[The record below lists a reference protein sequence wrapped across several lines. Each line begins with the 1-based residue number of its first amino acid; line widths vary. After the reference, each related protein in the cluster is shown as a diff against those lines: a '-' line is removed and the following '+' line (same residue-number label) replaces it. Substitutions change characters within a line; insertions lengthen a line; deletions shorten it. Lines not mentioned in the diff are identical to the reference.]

1 MSSDLNHIKSK
12 ITWIS
17 AVVYVLFAAVA
28 GRLFYVSLVMGPELR
43 KQSQERVIERRSIPA
58 KRGDIYSSD
67 GKTLATTKPV
77 YTICFDPVTVK
88 DEVFQEEVGALSEKL
103 ASLNPTRNSREWED
117 YLRTKRSQK
126 NRYVFLAKELNYSD
140 LTRVRQYPILKR
152 GIYQGGIIIQEDK
165 QRIQMATDI
174 KLRTIGYD
182 TESAS
187 AGLEGYYSTYLQGKP
202 GNRLMQKIAGDDW
215 KPLDDPQAV
224 EPVDGFD
231 LFTTIDTRI
240 QDVAQ
245 RSLHQQLQKYEADHG
260 CAVVM
265 EVATGRIV
273 AMANLGRDPKDST
286 YSELRNYAVWERT
299 EPGSTMKLLS
309 TMALLETG
317 AADTNTAVDTDG
329 GIYTVYG
336 KKVRD
341 SREGG
346 YGKIN
351 LRRAFEVS
359 SNTGIVKLVQE
370 AFQDYPDEF
379 VDFLYRR
386 NFDQT
391 TGVQIKGETSPNIP
405 KPSDDNWSGISLPW
419 MSYGYGVEFT
429 PLQML
434 TIYNAIANN
443 GDMVRPQVVERIMDH
458 GRSVES
464 FEPDIIKRG
473 ICSPETN
480 KKLQIL
486 LEGAVR
492 RGTATNIYDEKV
504 TIAGKTGTCQ
514 LNYWRGGKDYQSSF
528 VGYFPAE
535 APKYSCIVVI
545 NKPNYYKGYYGN
557 IVAGPVF
564 KAIADEVYHQLP
576 RQAQTVNT
584 KQLVLAEYTKPN
596 LERHYN
602 ALEKNYLPSLRGLDL
617 REAVEVLE
625 SAGIEIIVRGHGK
638 VMKQEPASGTAL
650 NQCSTV
656 TLWLQ

>member
-77 YTICFDPVTVK
+77 YTIFFDPVTVK

-103 ASLNPTRNSREWED
+103 ASLNPTRNAREWED
-117 YLRTKRSQK
+117 YLRMKRSQK
-126 NRYVFLAKELNYSD
+126 NRYVFLAKDLNYSD
-140 LTRVRQYPILKR
+140 LQRMRQYPILEK
-152 GIYQGGIIIQEDK
+152 GVYKGGIIVHVDQT
-165 QRIQMATDI
+165 RIQMATNI
-174 KLRTIGYD
+174 TLRTIGYD

-187 AGLEGYYSTYLQGKP
+187 AGLEGYYSTYLKGNP
-202 GNRLMQKIAGDDW
+202 GNRLMQKIVGDDW

-231 LFTTIDTRI
+231 LVTTIDTRI

-245 RSLHQQLQKYEADHG
+245 RSLLNQLVKYEADHG

-265 EVATGRIV
+265 EVETGRIV
-273 AMANLGRDPKDST
+273 AMANLGRNPKDST
-286 YSELRNYAVWERT
+286 YSELSNYAVWERT
-299 EPGSTMKLLS
+299 EQGSTMKLLS

-317 AADTNTAVDTDG
+317 AADTNTLVDTEN

-336 KKVRD
+336 KNVRD
-341 SREGG
+341 SRKGG

-351 LRRAFEVS
+351 LRRAFELS
-359 SNTGIVKLVQE
+359 SNTGIVKLVE
-370 AFQDYPDEF
+370 GSFKEDPSDF

-386 NFDQT
+386 KFDQT
-391 TGVQIKGETSPNIP
+391 TGVQIKGETAPTIP
-405 KPSDDNWSGISLPW
+405 KPSDDNWSGLSLPW

-429 PLQML
+429 PLQLL
-434 TIYNAIANN
+434 TIYNAVAND
-443 GDMVRPQVVERIMDH
+443 GDMVKPQVVEKIMDH
-458 GRSVES
+458 GREVES
-464 FEPDIIKRG
+464 FETDIIKRG
-473 ICSPETN
+473 ICSAETID
-480 KKLQIL
+480 KLQIL

-545 NKPNYYKGYYGN
+545 NKPNTNLGIYGAD
-557 IVAGPVF
+557 VSGPVF
-564 KAIADEVYHQLP
+564 KTIAQKIFIDTPL
-576 RQAQTVNT
+576 
-584 KQLVLAEYTKPN
+584 
-596 LERHYN
+596 
-602 ALEKNYLPSLRGLDL
+602 
-617 REAVEVLE
+617 
-625 SAGIEIIVRGHGK
+625 
-638 VMKQEPASGTAL
+638 
-650 NQCSTV
+650 
-656 TLWLQ
+656 

>member
-1 MSSDLNHIKSK
+1 MSAELKHIKSK

-17 AVVYVLFAAVA
+17 AVIYVLFVAIA
-28 GRLFYVSLVMGPELR
+28 GRLFYVSLIMGPELR
-43 KQSQERVIERRSIPA
+43 EISQERLIERREIPA
-58 KRGDIYSSD
+58 KRGDIYSID

-77 YTICFDPVTVK
+77 YTVHFDPITV
-88 DEVFQEEVGALSEKL
+88 DEIVFQEEVGGL
-103 ASLNPTRNSREWED
+103 AAQLAKLNPTRNESEWEN
-117 YLRTKRSQK
+117 YLRTKRNQK
-126 NRYVFLAKELNYSD
+126 NRYVLLAKDLNYSD
-140 LTRVRQYPILKR
+140 LQRMRQYPILER
-152 GIYQGGIIIQEDK
+152 GVYKGGIIVHVDQT
-165 QRIQMATDI
+165 RIQMATDI
-174 KLRTIGYD
+174 TLRTIGYD
-182 TESAS
+182 TEAAS
-187 AGLEGYYSTYLQGKP
+187 AGLEGYYSAYLKGKP
-202 GNRLMQKIAGDDW
+202 GNRLMQKIVGDDW
-215 KPLDDPQAV
+215 KPLDDPQAI

-231 LFTTIDTRI
+231 LVTTIDTRI

-245 RSLHQQLQKYEADHG
+245 RSLLNQLVKYEADHG

-265 EVATGRIV
+265 EVETGRIV
-273 AMANLGRDPKDST
+273 AMANLGRNPKDST

-317 AADTNTAVDTDG
+317 AADTNTLVDTEN

-336 KKVRD
+336 KNVRD
-341 SREGG
+341 SRKGG

-359 SNTGIVKLVQE
+359 SNTGIVKLVE
-370 AFQDYPDEF
+370 GSFKEDPSDF

-386 NFDQT
+386 KFDQT
-391 TGVQIKGETSPNIP
+391 TGVQIKGETAPTIP
-405 KPSDDNWSGISLPW
+405 KPSDDNWSGLSLPW

-429 PLQML
+429 PLQLL
-434 TIYNAIANN
+434 TIYNAVAND
-443 GDMVRPQVVERIMDH
+443 GDMVKPQVVEKIMDH
-458 GRSVES
+458 GREVES
-464 FEPDIIKRG
+464 FETEIIKRG
-473 ICSPETN
+473 ICSAETID
-480 KKLQIL
+480 KLQIL

-528 VGYFPAE
+528 AGYFPADN
-535 APKYSCIVVI
+535 PRYSCIVVI
-545 NKPNYYKGYYGN
+545 SKPNYLKGYYGN

-576 RQAQTVNT
+576 RTPQVVERAQLALATQQAHDLNSQH
-584 KQLVLAEYTKPN
+584 Q
-596 LERHYN
+596 
-602 ALEKNYLPSLRGLDL
+602 ALEKNYLPNLRGLDL
-617 REAVEVLE
+617 REALEILE
-625 SAGIEIIVRGHGK
+625 SAGLDVKIQGHGK
-638 VMKQEPASGTAL
+638 VVKQEPALGTAL

>member
-77 YTICFDPVTVK
+77 YTIFFDPVTVK

-103 ASLNPTRNSREWED
+103 ASLNPTRNAREWED

-152 GIYQGGIIIQEDK
+152 GIYQGGIIVQEDK

-245 RSLHQQLQKYEADHG
+245 QSLLAQLKKYDADHG
-260 CAVVM
+260 TAVVM

-273 AMANLGRDPKDST
+273 AMANLGRNEDSV

-299 EPGSTMKLLS
+299 EPGSTIKLLS
-309 TMALLETG
+309 AMALLETG
-317 AADTNTAVDTDG
+317 VADTSDKVDTEDG
-329 GIYTVYG
+329 VVTIYG

-341 SREGG
+341 SRKGG
-346 YGKIN
+346 YGTIS
-351 LRRAFEVS
+351 LRKAFEVS
-359 SNTGIVKLVQE
+359 SNTGIVKLVQQHFE
-370 AFQDYPDEF
+370 QHPDDY
-379 VDFLYRR
+379 VDFLYSRG
-386 NFDQT
+386 FHET
-391 TGVQIKGETSPNIP
+391 TGITIKGESAPNIP
-405 KPSDDNWSGISLPW
+405 KPNDDRWSGISLPW
-419 MSYGYGVEFT
+419 MAYGYGVEFT
-429 PLQML
+429 PLQLL
-434 TIYNAIANN
+434 TIYNAVANN
-443 GDMVRPQVVERIMDH
+443 GTM
-458 GRSVES
+458 
-464 FEPDIIKRG
+464 
-473 ICSPETN
+473 
-480 KKLQIL
+480 
-486 LEGAVR
+486 
-492 RGTATNIYDEKV
+492 
-504 TIAGKTGTCQ
+504 
-514 LNYWRGGKDYQSSF
+514 
-528 VGYFPAE
+528 
-535 APKYSCIVVI
+535 
-545 NKPNYYKGYYGN
+545 
-557 IVAGPVF
+557 
-564 KAIADEVYHQLP
+564 
-576 RQAQTVNT
+576 
-584 KQLVLAEYTKPN
+584 
-596 LERHYN
+596 
-602 ALEKNYLPSLRGLDL
+602 
-617 REAVEVLE
+617 
-625 SAGIEIIVRGHGK
+625 
-638 VMKQEPASGTAL
+638 
-650 NQCSTV
+650 
-656 TLWLQ
+656 

>member
-1 MSSDLNHIKSK
+1 
-12 ITWIS
+12 
-17 AVVYVLFAAVA
+17 
-28 GRLFYVSLVMGPELR
+28 
-43 KQSQERVIERRSIPA
+43 
-58 KRGDIYSSD
+58 
-67 GKTLATTKPV
+67 
-77 YTICFDPVTVK
+77 
-88 DEVFQEEVGALSEKL
+88 
-103 ASLNPTRNSREWED
+103 
-117 YLRTKRSQK
+117 
-126 NRYVFLAKELNYSD
+126 
-140 LTRVRQYPILKR
+140 
-152 GIYQGGIIIQEDK
+152 
-165 QRIQMATDI
+165 
-174 KLRTIGYD
+174 
-182 TESAS
+182 
-187 AGLEGYYSTYLQGKP
+187 
-202 GNRLMQKIAGDDW
+202 
-215 KPLDDPQAV
+215 
-224 EPVDGFD
+224 
-231 LFTTIDTRI
+231 
-240 QDVAQ
+240 
-245 RSLHQQLQKYEADHG
+245 
-260 CAVVM
+260 M

-309 TMALLETG
+309 AMALLETG

-370 AFQDYPDEF
+370 SFEDDPDEF

-391 TGVQIKGETSPNIP
+391 TGVQIKGETAPNIP

-443 GDMVRPQVVERIMDH
+443 GDMVRPQVVDRIMDH
-458 GRSVES
+458 GRAVES
-464 FEPDIIKRG
+464 YEPEVIKRG
-473 ICSPETN
+473 ICSPETT
-480 KKLQIL
+480 KKLQIM

-576 RQAQTVNT
+576 RTPKTVSK
-584 KQLVLAEYTKPN
+584 KQLVLAEYNKPN
-596 LERHYN
+596 LERHYS

-625 SAGIEIIVRGHGK
+625 SAGLETVVHGHGK
-638 VMKQEPASGTAL
+638 VVKQEPASGTAL
-650 NQCSTV
+650 TQCSTV

>member
-1 MSSDLNHIKSK
+1 MSTELKHIKSK

-17 AVVYVLFAAVA
+17 AVIYLLFIAIA
-28 GRLFYVSLVMGPELR
+28 GRLFYVSLIMGPELR
-43 KQSQERVIERRSIPA
+43 EISQERLIERREIPA

-67 GKTLATTKPV
+67 GKALATTKPV
-77 YTICFDPVTVK
+77 YTVHFDPITV
-88 DEVFQEEVGALSEKL
+88 DENIFQNEVGALAAQL
-103 ASLNPTRNSREWED
+103 AELNPARNASEWEN
-117 YLRTKRSQK
+117 YLRTKRNKK
-126 NRYVFLAKELNYSD
+126 NRYVLLSKDLNYSD
-140 LTRVRQYPILKR
+140 LQRMRQYPILER
-152 GIYQGGIIIQEDK
+152 GMYKGGIIVHMDQR
-165 QRIQMATDI
+165 RIQMATDI
-174 KLRTIGYD
+174 TLRTIGYD
-182 TESAS
+182 TEAAS
-187 AGLEGYYSTYLQGKP
+187 AGLEGYYSAYLKGKP
-202 GNRLMQKIAGDDW
+202 GNRLMQKIVGDDW

-231 LFTTIDTRI
+231 LVTTIDTRI

-245 RSLHQQLQKYEADHG
+245 RSLLNQLAKYEADHG

-265 EVATGRIV
+265 EVETGRIV
-273 AMANLGRDPKDST
+273 AMANLGRNPKDSI

-317 AADTNTAVDTDG
+317 SADTNTLVDTDN

-341 SREGG
+341 SRKGG

-351 LRRAFEVS
+351 LRRAFELS
-359 SNTGIVKLVQE
+359 SNTGIVKLVE
-370 AFQDYPDEF
+370 GSFKEKPGNF

-386 NFDQT
+386 KFDQT
-391 TGVQIKGETSPNIP
+391 TGVQIKGETAPIIP
-405 KPSDDNWSGISLPW
+405 KPSDDNWSGLSLPW

-429 PLQML
+429 PLQLL
-434 TIYNAIANN
+434 TIYNAVAND
-443 GDMVRPQVVERIMDH
+443 GDMIKPQVVEKIMDH
-458 GRSVES
+458 GREVES
-464 FEPDIIKRG
+464 FEPEIIKRG
-473 ICSPETN
+473 ICSAQTID
-480 KKLQIL
+480 KLQIL

-528 VGYFPAE
+528 VGYFPADN
-535 APKYSCIVVI
+535 PRYSCIVVI
-545 NKPNYYKGYYGN
+545 SKPNYFKGYYGN

-576 RQAQTVNT
+576 HTPQVVGRAQLALAAQQAHDLN
-584 KQLVLAEYTKPN
+584 KQHE
-596 LERHYN
+596 
-602 ALEKNYLPSLRGLDL
+602 ALEKNYLPNLRSLDL
-617 REAVEVLE
+617 REALEILE
-625 SAGIEIIVRGHGK
+625 SAGLEVKVQGHGK
-638 VMKQEPASGTAL
+638 VVKQEPALGTSL
-650 NQCSTV
+650 HQCSTV